1 MFVRA
6 VCLCLFQVKENELEH
21 ERKIEEAIRKMEQLN
36 SMAST
41 VCLVQFHFHPQF
53 NAISGIQDLNPGS

>member
-1 MFVRA
+1 MFLRA
-6 VCLCLFQVKENELEH
+6 VCLCLLQVKENELEH

-41 VCLVQFHFHPQF
+41 VCLLQLHFDPQF
-53 NAISGIQDLNPGS
+53 NAISGIHYLNLGS